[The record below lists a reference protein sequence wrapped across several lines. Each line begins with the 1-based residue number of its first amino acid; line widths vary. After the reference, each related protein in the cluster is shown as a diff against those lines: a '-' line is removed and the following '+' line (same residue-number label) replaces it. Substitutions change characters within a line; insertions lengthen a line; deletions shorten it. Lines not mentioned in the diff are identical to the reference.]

1 MSRSLSVLLVNVFLF
16 LGVAAVGMTAGCG
29 SGQQGGVAVIEPQL
43 VQTPD
48 GQRAFAGQLVNQRSQ
63 LLPVVQVTVAL
74 YDDNGSRV
82 ETVQVEVNDVPARDT
97 VSFSGVIDSDRAFRQ
112 AQVQSILTP

>member
-1 MSRSLSVLLVNVFLF
+1 MLLCL
-16 LGVAAVGMTAGCG
+16 VAVSGMMGCG

-43 VQTPD
+43 VRTPD
-48 GQRAFAGQLVNQRSQ
+48 GKRAFSGQLVNQRAQS
-63 LLPVVQVTVAL
+63 LPVVQVTVAL

-82 ETVQVEVNDVPARDT
+82 ETVQIEVNDVAARDT
-97 VSFSGVIDSDRAFRQ
+97 VSFSDVIDSDRAFRQ